1 MVSYVCMDEA
11 KGLEDVQL
19 AWNIFLD
26 ESMWGL
32 RTDQLNSTHPIAADV
47 TDTGAADLIFDGISY
62 GKGASF
68 LHQLV
73 FYFGMEVLKE
83 GLATYFAK
91 YSFKNTELHQFIGE
105 LSAAAKKL
113 GIEEDME

>member
-1 MVSYVCMDEA
+1 MKWWDDLWLNESFANMVSYVCMDEA

-32 RTDQLNSTHPIAADV
+32 RTDQLDSTHPIAADV
-47 TDTGAADLIFDGISY
+47 SDTGAADLIFDGISY

-68 LHQLV
+68 LH
-73 FYFGMEVLKE
+73 
-83 GLATYFAK
+83 
-91 YSFKNTELHQFIGE
+91 
-105 LSAAAKKL
+105 
-113 GIEEDME
+113 